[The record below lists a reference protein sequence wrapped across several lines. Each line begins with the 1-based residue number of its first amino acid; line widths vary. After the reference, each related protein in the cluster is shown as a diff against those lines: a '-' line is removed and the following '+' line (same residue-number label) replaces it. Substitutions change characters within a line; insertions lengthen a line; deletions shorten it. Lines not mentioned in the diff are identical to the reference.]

1 MFFLFGIEYLFMK
14 NFETL
19 NCFQAYQ
26 EDSYKNKKML
36 EKAWWRTIFMNFDL
50 YIGIYDSGFM
60 LLVYVA

>member
-1 MFFLFGIEYLFMK
+1 MK

-50 YIGIYDSGFM
+50 YIGIYGSGFM